1 MKSSSLNIWC
11 NMGLPKSAL
20 DLLKQE
26 TASLNLL
33 FPANLQASNLVAA
46 SADPQV
52 HSADIVFGQPDPAAV
67 LEKNR
72 LGWIQI
78 SSAGYERYDTPEFRA
93 AVKSR
98 GVIVTNS
105 SSVYDEPCAEHVLA
119 MMLALSRRLNEA
131 QTRQQS
137 DHGWPALDIRTRC
150 HLLLGQ
156 SVLLLGFGAIGRRL
170 VELLAPFKV
179 RMSAVRRSPDGSE
192 PVPTFGVGEIG
203 RLLAEADHVVNVLP
217 GGRETAGF
225 MSRQRFEQMRP
236 TALYYNVGRGSTD
249 DQAGLADALRAG
261 RIGGAYLD
269 VMVPEPLPAEHSLWT
284 LPNCWITPHS
294 AGGHEDEHI
303 RLVRHFAANLRRFE
317 RGEALRDRIM

>member
-1 MKSSSLNIWC
+1 
-11 NMGLPKSAL
+11 MGLPQPAL

-26 TASLNLL
+26 TASANLV
-33 FPANLQASNLVAA
+33 FPASLAASNLVSAP
-46 SADPQV
+46 ADPQF
-52 HSADIVFGQPDPAAV
+52 HSADIVFGQPDPAPV
-67 LEKNR
+67 LETNR
-72 LGWIQI
+72 LRWIQV

-93 AVKSR
+93 GAKSR
-98 GVIVTNS
+98 GMIVTNS
-105 SSVYDEPCAEHVLA
+105 SSVYDEPCAEHLLA

-131 QTRQQS
+131 QARQQG

-170 VELLAPFKV
+170 VELLAPFK
-179 RMSAVRRSPDGSE
+179 MNISAVRRSPNGKE
-192 PVPTFGVGEIG
+192 GVPTFGVDEIG
-203 RLLAEADHVVNVLP
+203 RLLAEADHVVNILP
-217 GGRETAGF
+217 GGRGTAGF
-225 MSRQRFEQMRP
+225 MNRERFEKMRP

-249 DQAGLADALRAG
+249 DQAGLVDVLRAG

-269 VMVPEPLPAEHSLWT
+269 VMVPEPLPPDHALWT

-294 AGGHEDEHI
+294 AGGHADEYL